1 MKVFISGVAGFLGSH
16 LADEFLNDGHEVV
29 GCDNLIGGYLDNV
42 PKDVEFHQN
51 DLNHYDYM
59 VKITKKCD
67 VVYHCA
73 ATAYEGLSVF
83 SPNLVT
89 KNIVQASTS
98 LITASVANDV
108 GRFINCS
115 SMARYGTQDEVP
127 LKSLWFLSHRI
138 HTASGNLRLN
148 YYWKIY
154 RIFMA

>member
-89 KNIVQASTS
+89 KNIDKKD
-98 LITASVANDV
+98 LKWKFDGHMNIKGNKIYAN
-108 GRFINCS
+108 FICKN
-115 SMARYGTQDEVP
+115 
-127 LKSLWFLSHRI
+127 LKSC
-138 HTASGNLRLN
+138 
-148 YYWKIY
+148 K
-154 RIFMA
+154 

>member
-1 MKVFISGVAGFLGSH
+1 
-16 LADEFLNDGHEVV
+16 
-29 GCDNLIGGYLDNV
+29 
-42 PKDVEFHQN
+42 
-51 DLNHYDYM
+51 M

-127 LKSLWFLSHRI
+127 FKESMVPKPQDPYGIGKLAVELL
-138 HTASGNLRLN
+138 L
-148 YYWKIY
+148 KIY
-154 RIFMA
+154 RIFMAWIM